1 MTIVIA
7 LLLFGIIILIHEF
20 GHFLFAKLNG
30 ISVTEFSL
38 GMGPRLWSFQ
48 KGETRYSLK
57 LLPLG
62 GSCAMVGED
71 TAEEEIPGSFNA
83 ASVWGRI
90 SVVAA
95 GPIFNFILA
104 FVLAV
109 IIVGFVGYDP
119 AEVLE
124 GDKNSAA
131 AEAGLQNGD
140 IITEYDG
147 YHVDLAKDL
156 YVYMYLNDLKEGD
169 TVTLKVRRDGRT
181 ETISYTPDVS
191 VRYLLGFN
199 RSDASSMTVESLID
213 GMPLQEAGL
222 QPGDTITAI
231 NGVEIADG
239 EAYDA
244 YLAEH
249 PLSSESVEITY
260 DRDGLDYTATI
271 TPKEYR
277 TPQLG
282 FSYNL
287 GYTKTSGLRILK
299 YGALEIKYMIRTTLL
314 SLKEL
319 VTGQLGFQNLS
330 GPVGVVDAIGTTY
343 EESKSEGTLMLWMN
357 MLNMA
362 VLLSANLGV
371 MKEDEV
377 NIIVHGHD
385 PSLSE
390 MICEYADDPEMIA
403 YAKEMGAKGINVAGV
418 CCTSNEVA
426 MRRGVPMAGN
436 FLQQENVVLTGACEA
451 IVVDVQ
457 CIFPALGPLSKCFHT
472 KFITTSPIAQ
482 MPDAEFIRFN
492 AETAGENAKAIVKMA
507 IDNFKNRKPEL
518 VHIPQLKQ
526 KATVGYSVEAIVKV
540 LDGVTNSQVDE
551 TGTTK
556 PLLECITSGV
566 IRGAVAMVGCN
577 NPKIRPDYAHI
588 ELMKKCIANDIVV
601 IASGCSAQAAAKAG
615 LMDKSAKDLCG
626 AGLKR
631 VCELADIPPVLH
643 MGSCVDIS
651 RMMILAAELAKDA
664 GLQINQLPVVGCAP
678 EWMSEKAV
686 SIGNYVV
693 GTGIDTFLG
702 VDPYVSGSSEMGEL
716 LTEGTR
722 KWTGAAYTVETDI
735 EKLVDLMIERIEEKR
750 TALGI

>member
-1 MTIVIA
+1 MKILIAVIIFSA
-7 LLLFGIIILIHEF
+7 IILFHEF

-38 GMGPRLWSFQ
+38 GMGPRLLSVQ

-57 LLPLG
+57 LLPIG

-71 TAEEEIPGSFNA
+71 TAEEDVPGSFNS

-119 AEVLE
+119 AEITAVDE
-124 GDKNSAA
+124 SSAA
-131 AEAGLQNGD
+131 AEAGLQTGD
-140 IITEYDG
+140 VITSYDG

-156 YVYMYLNDLKEGD
+156 YVYMYLNELKEGD
-169 TVTLKVRRDGRT
+169 AVEMQVKRDGRT
-181 ETISYTPDVS
+181 ETITYTPDVS

-222 QPGDTITAI
+222 KPGDTITAI

-249 PLSSESVEITY
+249 PLSSEPVEITY

-287 GYTKTSGLRILK
+287 GYTKTSGLKVLK
-299 YGALEIKYMIRTTLL
+299 YGALEIKYMIRTTIL

-343 EESKSEGTLMLWMN
+343 EESKSEGALMLWLN

-371 MKEDEV
+371 MNLLPLPALDGGRLV
-377 NIIVHGHD
+377 
-385 PSLSE
+385 
-390 MICEYADDPEMIA
+390 
-403 YAKEMGAKGINVAGV
+403 
-418 CCTSNEVA
+418 
-426 MRRGVPMAGN
+426 
-436 FLQQENVVLTGACEA
+436 FLVIEA
-451 IVVDVQ
+451 IR
-457 CIFPALGPLSKCFHT
+457 K
-472 KFITTSPIAQ
+472 KPI
-482 MPDAEFIRFN
+482 
-492 AETAGENAKAIVKMA
+492 
-507 IDNFKNRKPEL
+507 NRE
-518 VHIPQLKQ
+518 
-526 KATVGYSVEAIVKV
+526 
-540 LDGVTNSQVDE
+540 
-551 TGTTK
+551 
-556 PLLECITSGV
+556 
-566 IRGAVAMVGCN
+566 
-577 NPKIRPDYAHI
+577 I
-588 ELMKKCIANDIVV
+588 EGRIHF
-601 IASGCSAQAAAKAG
+601 AG
-615 LMDKSAKDLCG
+615 LMALMVLMVVVMYNDF
-626 AGLKR
+626 LK
-631 VCELADIPPVLH
+631 I
-643 MGSCVDIS
+643 
-651 RMMILAAELAKDA
+651 
-664 GLQINQLPVVGCAP
+664 
-678 EWMSEKAV
+678 
-686 SIGNYVV
+686 
-693 GTGIDTFLG
+693 F
-702 VDPYVSGSSEMGEL
+702 
-716 LTEGTR
+716 
-722 KWTGAAYTVETDI
+722 
-735 EKLVDLMIERIEEKR
+735 
-750 TALGI
+750 

>member
-1 MTIVIA
+1 MKILIA
-7 LLLFGIIILIHEF
+7 IIIFSAIILFHEF

-71 TAEEEIPGSFNA
+71 TAEEEIPGSFNE

-124 GDKNSAA
+124 VDKNSAA

-169 TVTLKVRRDGRT
+169 TVSLKVRRDGRS

-249 PLSSESVEITY
+249 PLSSEPVEITY

-287 GYTKTSGLRILK
+287 GYTKTSGLQILK

-343 EESKSEGTLMLWMN
+343 EESKSEGILMLWMN

-371 MKEDEV
+371 MNLLPLPALDGGRLV
-377 NIIVHGHD
+377 FLII
-385 PSLSE
+385 
-390 MICEYADDPEMIA
+390 
-403 YAKEMGAKGINVAGV
+403 
-418 CCTSNEVA
+418 
-426 MRRGVPMAGN
+426 
-436 FLQQENVVLTGACEA
+436 EA
-451 IVVDVQ
+451 IR
-457 CIFPALGPLSKCFHT
+457 K
-472 KFITTSPIAQ
+472 KPI
-482 MPDAEFIRFN
+482 
-492 AETAGENAKAIVKMA
+492 
-507 IDNFKNRKPEL
+507 NRE
-518 VHIPQLKQ
+518 
-526 KATVGYSVEAIVKV
+526 
-540 LDGVTNSQVDE
+540 
-551 TGTTK
+551 
-556 PLLECITSGV
+556 
-566 IRGAVAMVGCN
+566 
-577 NPKIRPDYAHI
+577 I
-588 ELMKKCIANDIVV
+588 EGRIHF
-601 IASGCSAQAAAKAG
+601 AG
-615 LMDKSAKDLCG
+615 LMAFMVLMVVVMYNDI
-626 AGLKR
+626 LK
-631 VCELADIPPVLH
+631 I
-643 MGSCVDIS
+643 
-651 RMMILAAELAKDA
+651 
-664 GLQINQLPVVGCAP
+664 
-678 EWMSEKAV
+678 
-686 SIGNYVV
+686 
-693 GTGIDTFLG
+693 F
-702 VDPYVSGSSEMGEL
+702 
-716 LTEGTR
+716 
-722 KWTGAAYTVETDI
+722 
-735 EKLVDLMIERIEEKR
+735 
-750 TALGI
+750 

>member
-1 MTIVIA
+1 MKILIA
-7 LLLFGIIILIHEF
+7 IIIFSAIILFHEF

-71 TAEEEIPGSFNA
+71 TDEEEIPGSFNA
-83 ASVWGRI
+83 ASVWSRI

-124 GDKNSAA
+124 VDKNSAA

-156 YVYMYLNDLKEGD
+156 YVYMYLNDLKEGN
-169 TVTLKVRRDGRT
+169 TVSLKVRRDGRS

-213 GMPLQEAGL
+213 GMPLQAAGL

-249 PLSSESVEITY
+249 PLSSEPVEITY

-287 GYTKTSGLRILK
+287 GYTKTSGLQILK

-343 EESKSEGTLMLWMN
+343 EESKSEGIMMLWMN

-371 MKEDEV
+371 MNLLPLPALDGGRLV
-377 NIIVHGHD
+377 FLII
-385 PSLSE
+385 
-390 MICEYADDPEMIA
+390 
-403 YAKEMGAKGINVAGV
+403 
-418 CCTSNEVA
+418 
-426 MRRGVPMAGN
+426 
-436 FLQQENVVLTGACEA
+436 EA
-451 IVVDVQ
+451 IR
-457 CIFPALGPLSKCFHT
+457 K
-472 KFITTSPIAQ
+472 KPI
-482 MPDAEFIRFN
+482 
-492 AETAGENAKAIVKMA
+492 
-507 IDNFKNRKPEL
+507 NRE
-518 VHIPQLKQ
+518 
-526 KATVGYSVEAIVKV
+526 
-540 LDGVTNSQVDE
+540 
-551 TGTTK
+551 
-556 PLLECITSGV
+556 
-566 IRGAVAMVGCN
+566 
-577 NPKIRPDYAHI
+577 I
-588 ELMKKCIANDIVV
+588 EGRIHF
-601 IASGCSAQAAAKAG
+601 AG
-615 LMDKSAKDLCG
+615 LMAFMVLMVVVMYNDI
-626 AGLKR
+626 LK
-631 VCELADIPPVLH
+631 I
-643 MGSCVDIS
+643 
-651 RMMILAAELAKDA
+651 
-664 GLQINQLPVVGCAP
+664 
-678 EWMSEKAV
+678 
-686 SIGNYVV
+686 
-693 GTGIDTFLG
+693 F
-702 VDPYVSGSSEMGEL
+702 
-716 LTEGTR
+716 
-722 KWTGAAYTVETDI
+722 
-735 EKLVDLMIERIEEKR
+735 
-750 TALGI
+750 

>member
-1 MTIVIA
+1 MKILIA
-7 LLLFGIIILIHEF
+7 IIIFSAIILFHEF

-71 TAEEEIPGSFNA
+71 TDEEDIPGSFNSA
-83 ASVWGRI
+83 PVWGRI

-124 GDKNSAA
+124 VDKNSAA

-156 YVYMYLNDLKEGD
+156 YVYMYLNNLNEGD
-169 TVTLKVRRDGRT
+169 TVSLKVRRDGMT

-249 PLSSESVEITY
+249 PLSSEPVEITY

-287 GYTKTSGLRILK
+287 GYTKTSGLQILK

-343 EESKSEGTLMLWMN
+343 EESKSEGILMLWMN

-371 MKEDEV
+371 MNLLPLPALDGGRLV
-377 NIIVHGHD
+377 FLII
-385 PSLSE
+385 
-390 MICEYADDPEMIA
+390 
-403 YAKEMGAKGINVAGV
+403 
-418 CCTSNEVA
+418 
-426 MRRGVPMAGN
+426 
-436 FLQQENVVLTGACEA
+436 EA
-451 IVVDVQ
+451 IR
-457 CIFPALGPLSKCFHT
+457 K
-472 KFITTSPIAQ
+472 KPI
-482 MPDAEFIRFN
+482 
-492 AETAGENAKAIVKMA
+492 
-507 IDNFKNRKPEL
+507 NRE
-518 VHIPQLKQ
+518 
-526 KATVGYSVEAIVKV
+526 
-540 LDGVTNSQVDE
+540 
-551 TGTTK
+551 
-556 PLLECITSGV
+556 
-566 IRGAVAMVGCN
+566 
-577 NPKIRPDYAHI
+577 I
-588 ELMKKCIANDIVV
+588 EGRIHF
-601 IASGCSAQAAAKAG
+601 AG
-615 LMDKSAKDLCG
+615 LMALMVLMVVVMYNDI
-626 AGLKR
+626 LK
-631 VCELADIPPVLH
+631 I
-643 MGSCVDIS
+643 
-651 RMMILAAELAKDA
+651 
-664 GLQINQLPVVGCAP
+664 
-678 EWMSEKAV
+678 
-686 SIGNYVV
+686 
-693 GTGIDTFLG
+693 F
-702 VDPYVSGSSEMGEL
+702 
-716 LTEGTR
+716 
-722 KWTGAAYTVETDI
+722 
-735 EKLVDLMIERIEEKR
+735 
-750 TALGI
+750 